1 MADRLDIEVTGFEF
15 LSVIDRAADKLDKPG
30 ALMNL
35 IGSTMEQNIAQ
46 RFITKTDP
54 AGHGWLPLAA
64 STLKLKKGRGSILEH
79 TGLGRDSLNYVLGI
93 GGNWVEVGFGESY
106 MGYHETGTRYMPR
119 RQLLA
124 DDFVAG
130 TLGQQDQQD
139 ILADIAAYLNDLGL
153 R

>member
-1 MADRLDIEVTGFEF
+1 MIDRLDIEITGFEF
-15 LSVIDRAADKLDKPG
+15 LSTIDRAAEKLDKPG
-30 ALMNL
+30 ALMDL
-35 IGSTMEQNIAQ
+35 IGATMQQKIAL
-46 RFITKTDP
+46 RFITKSDP
-54 AGHGWLPLAA
+54 SGQAWLPLAP

-93 GGNWVEVGFGESY
+93 GGDWVEVGFGESY

-119 RQLLA
+119 RQLLT

-139 ILADIAAYLNDLGL
+139 ILADITAYLNDLGL
-153 R
+153 G